1 MNSNSQSW
9 FSTYIL
15 YPCYHYFVITNID
28 ILYINNENKIC
39 IMYKH
44 YLFYVYAF
52 CNMNHQLALSSENK
66 DAQCTQ
72 KEKIYRCVCIYTC
85 IDVYIH
91 YTYTQMTTIW
101 TQAGMIEVGG
111 RGAGR
116 GEGITESRI

>member
-85 IDVYIH
+85 INVYIH
-91 YTYTQMTTIW
+91 YTM
-101 TQAGMIEVGG
+101 
-111 RGAGR
+111 
-116 GEGITESRI
+116 